1 MIKLIIKR
9 LLVSIILI
17 FGLLT
22 ITFIIIRLAP
32 GDPTAIYLSPN
43 IHPDVA
49 KQMRINLGLDE
60 PIHVQYLKWI
70 GIIHPFSGFLEGDF
84 GYSFSRHK
92 PVLTVIGEAIPNT
105 LLLTLSAFLLNF
117 IIGISLGIV
126 SALNEKGKVDGS
138 IAIVSTILYSMP
150 EFWFGIILILLFSS
164 VLGWFPSS
172 QMHSSDADSFSS
184 FKYVLDTLN
193 HLIMPVFVLGVCS
206 SASTIRYMRGSVL
219 DILKKDYV
227 LFARAKGLKE
237 KEIFFHHIFKNSLIP
252 IATLFGLYLPFL
264 LGSSAVVEY
273 VFAWP
278 GLGRITIDS
287 ILARDY
293 PVIIGIT
300 LITGVLVVIGNLI
313 SDVLNLIIDPRLRST

>member
-1 MIKLIIKR
+1 MLKSIIKR
-9 LLVSIILI
+9 LLVSIALI

-22 ITFIIIRLAP
+22 ITFIIIRMAP
-32 GDPTAIYLSPN
+32 GDPTVIYLSPN

-60 PIHVQYLKWI
+60 PIHIQYLKWI
-70 GIIHPFSGFLEGDF
+70 GLVHPFSGFLEGDF

-92 PVLTVIGEAIPNT
+92 PVLTVIGDAIPNT

-117 IIGISLGIV
+117 IIGIGLGV
-126 SALNEKGKVDGS
+126 ASALRAKSGIDNS
-138 IAIVSTILYSMP
+138 ITIVSTILYAMP
-150 EFWFGIILILLFSS
+150 EFWFGIILILLFSITF
-164 VLGWFPSS
+164 GWLPSS
-172 QMHSSDADSFSS
+172 QMHSSDAESLSTFE
-184 FKYVLDTLN
+184 YILDTLK

-206 SASTIRYMRGSVL
+206 AASTIRYMRGSLL
-219 DILKKDYV
+219 DIMNKDHV

-237 KEIFFHHIFKNSLIP
+237 REVFLHHILRNSLIP
-252 IATLFGLYLPFL
+252 VTTLFGLYLPFL
-264 LGSSAVVEY
+264 LGSSAIVEY

-278 GLGRITIDS
+278 GLGRIAIDS

-300 LITGVLVVIGNLI
+300 FISGTLVVIGNLI
-313 SDVLNLIIDPRLRST
+313 SDILNTAIDPRTRV